1 MKKYNLI
8 TPEGTKDFL
17 FEECLVR
24 RRTQQTLH
32 DLFESKGYSEAMT
45 PGLEFFDVFQSP
57 SGHYSQERLYKVTDS
72 KGRLLVLRP
81 ESTMPIARVTA
92 TRLKSA
98 PLPLRLYY
106 SQSVYRFEPAL
117 KGRSDEIM
125 QTGIELLGSSS
136 YMADVEM
143 VTTAIEALVTCSG
156 DRVNYSL
163 ELGDA
168 GVFKELMRELNATP
182 EQRENIRYLIET
194 KNYPALNDELDAM
207 GDSKAAAALKKLPA
221 LFGGE
226 EVFEKASQLYS
237 NQRMDEIL
245 LDLQKLYKDLS
256 KVIGEGRLTVDLGMV
271 NNADYYTGVIIK
283 GYLEG
288 YGEEVLAGGRYN
300 KLLSEFGYDIP
311 AIGFAVNVDAVSKV
325 LLKNITVEVRPT
337 DVLVYAAP
345 GYEIQAV
352 TVSQKL
358 RENGKVVEYAFFDSL
373 DLVRAYAKERKIS
386 EIVIVDENDSDES
399 YSNKIRNPESD
410 I

>member
-1 MKKYNLI
+1 MRKYNKI

-17 FEECLVR
+17 FEECRVR
-24 RRTQQTLH
+24 RQVEQWLH
-32 DLFESKGYSEAMT
+32 GLFESKGYSEVTT
-45 PGLEFFDVFQSP
+45 PGLEFFDVFQSDAGYYP
-57 SGHYSQERLYKVTDS
+57 QERLYKMTDS
-72 KGRLLVLRP
+72 KGRLLALRP

-92 TRLKSA
+92 TRLKNA

-106 SQSVYRFEPAL
+106 NQSVYRFEPAL
-117 KGRSDEIM
+117 KGRSDEVTQM
-125 QTGIELLGSSS
+125 GIELLGSAS

-143 VTTAIEALVTCSG
+143 VTTAIEALVAYSG
-156 DRVNYSL
+156 GSVNYSL

-207 GDSKAAAALKKLPA
+207 RDSKAAAALKKLPA

-245 LDLQKLYKDLS
+245 LDLQKLYQDLS

-300 KLLSEFGYDIP
+300 KLLSDFGYDIP
-311 AIGFAVNVDAVSKV
+311 ATGFAVNVDAVSKV
-325 LLKNITVEVRPT
+325 RLKNTTVVPRAV
-337 DVLVYAAP
+337 DALVYAAE
-345 GYEIQAV
+345 GYEMQAV
-352 TVSQKL
+352 TVSQKM
-358 RENGKVVEYAFFDSL
+358 RASGKVVEYAFFDSL
-373 DLVRAYAKERKIS
+373 DLVRAYAKERKIG
-386 EIVIVDENDSDES
+386 EIVIVDENYFDES
-399 YSNKIRNPESD
+399 CPSEIGN
-410 I
+410 

>member
-1 MKKYNLI
+1 
-8 TPEGTKDFL
+8 
-17 FEECLVR
+17 
-24 RRTQQTLH
+24 
-32 DLFESKGYSEAMT
+32 
-45 PGLEFFDVFQSP
+45 
-57 SGHYSQERLYKVTDS
+57 
-72 KGRLLVLRP
+72 
-81 ESTMPIARVTA
+81 MPIARVTA
-92 TRLKSA
+92 TRLKNA

-106 SQSVYRFEPAL
+106 NQSVYRFEPAL
-117 KGRSDEIM
+117 KGRSDEVTQM
-125 QTGIELLGSSS
+125 GIELLGSAS

-143 VTTAIEALVTCSG
+143 VTTAIEALVAYSG
-156 DRVNYSL
+156 GSVNYSL

-245 LDLQKLYKDLS
+245 LDLQKLYQDLS

-300 KLLSEFGYDIP
+300 KLLSDFGYDIP
-311 AIGFAVNVDAVSKV
+311 ATGFAVNVDAVSKV
-325 LLKNITVEVRPT
+325 RLKNTTVAPRAV
-337 DVLVYAAP
+337 DALVYAAE
-345 GYEIQAV
+345 GYEMQAV
-352 TVSQKL
+352 TVSQKM
-358 RENGKVVEYAFFDSL
+358 RASGKVVEYAFFDSL
-373 DLVRAYAKERKIS
+373 DLVRAYAKERKIG
-386 EIVIVDENDSDES
+386 EIVIVDENYFDES
-399 YSNKIRNPESD
+399 CPSEIGN
-410 I
+410 

>member
-1 MKKYNLI
+1 MRKYNKI

-17 FEECLVR
+17 FEECRVR
-24 RRTQQTLH
+24 RQVEQWLH
-32 DLFESKGYSEAMT
+32 GLFESKGYSEVTT
-45 PGLEFFDVFQSP
+45 PGLEFFDVFQSDAGYYP
-57 SGHYSQERLYKVTDS
+57 QERLYKMTDS
-72 KGRLLVLRP
+72 KGRLLALRP

-92 TRLKSA
+92 TRLKNA

-106 SQSVYRFEPAL
+106 NQSVYRFEPAL
-117 KGRSDEIM
+117 KGRSDEVTQM
-125 QTGIELLGSSS
+125 GIELLGSAS

-143 VTTAIEALVTCSG
+143 VTTAIEALVAYSG
-156 DRVNYSL
+156 GSVNYSL

-207 GDSKAAAALKKLPA
+207 RDSKAAAALKKLPA

-245 LDLQKLYKDLS
+245 LDLQKLYQDLS

-300 KLLSEFGYDIP
+300 KLLSDFGYDIP
-311 AIGFAVNVDAVSKV
+311 ATGFAVNVDAVSKV
-325 LLKNITVEVRPT
+325 RLKNTTVAPRAV
-337 DVLVYAAP
+337 DALVYATE
-345 GYEIQAV
+345 GYEMQAV
-352 TVSQKL
+352 TVSQKM
-358 RENGKVVEYAFFDSL
+358 RASGKVVEYAFFDSL
-373 DLVRAYAKERKIS
+373 DLVRAYAKERKIG
-386 EIVIVDENDSDES
+386 EIVIVDENYFDES
-399 YSNKIRNPESD
+399 CPSEIGN
-410 I
+410 